1 MKTGSDSVCEQVG
14 NLRPPVWGGTDAEL
28 RAMRRSSIQH
38 NLGSRA
44 RRRRRLVSKILHVTE
59 IVWEAASV
67 AVLGLVVGAVLAIYP
82 F

>member
-1 MKTGSDSVCEQVG
+1 MKTSNEGVYEQVA
-14 NLRPPVWGGTDAEL
+14 NLHLPVWGGTDAEL

-59 IVWEAASV
+59 IVWEAASF

>member
-1 MKTGSDSVCEQVG
+1 MKADSDNVQEQVG

-44 RRRRRLVSKILHVTE
+44 RRRRRLVSKILRVTE
-59 IVWEAASV
+59 IVWEAASF
-67 AVLGLVVGAVLAIYP
+67 AALGLVVGAVLAIYP